1 MAQLQIKLPTKQ
13 ARGDQRYRQVVFT
26 PDDDSNS
33 RLHFYFAVQRHDD
46 GSEEHVLVK
55 FSIEPR
61 LSAEELEAL
70 EDAEEATER
79 ITKPVMTDVAQRWNQ
94 LVRMAQL
101 NLESVGPLEGRSA
114 YRKTRER
121 RKMTREFLEEIV
133 RRHASAAANGVS
145 PTQTIAREENVS
157 VSTVKSWLRKARE
170 RGIKV
175 G

>member
-1 MAQLQIKLPTKQ
+1 MAQLQIKLPGER
-13 ARGDQRYRQVVFT
+13 ASGDERYRQVVFE
-26 PDDDSNS
+26 PDDDSGS
-33 RLHFYFAVQRHDD
+33 RLHFYFAVLQHDD

-70 EDAEEATER
+70 EDGEEHAER
-79 ITKPVMTDVAQRWNQ
+79 ITKAVMTDLAQRWNQ

-121 RKMTREFLEEIV
+121 RKMTREFLEDIA
-133 RRHASAAANGVS
+133 RRHAGAAANGVS
-145 PTQTIAREENVS
+145 PTQTIAREERVS
-157 VSTVKSWLRKARE
+157 TSTVKSWLRKARE
-170 RGIKV
+170 RGIEV